1 MEKILAPS
9 ILAAD
14 IMRLGEQIEAVK
26 NAGAHN
32 SEIFQTDIPRHPAA
46 ASSRKKILSAGPLP
60 RCTKTSLPQFR
71 IKSAQNIFF
80 CFQSVFPHIFLIVLK
95 IPCFL

>member
-26 NAGAHN
+26 NAGAKYLH
-32 SEIFQTDIPRHPAA
+32 IDVMDGMLVPA
-46 ASSRKKILSAGPLP
+46 LSYGMCVVESI
-60 RCTKTSLPQFR
+60 R
-71 IKSAQNIFF
+71 
-80 CFQSVFPHIFLIVLK
+80 
-95 IPCFL
+95 

>member
-26 NAGAHN
+26 NAGAKYLH
-32 SEIFQTDIPRHPAA
+32 IDVMDGMFVPA
-46 ASSRKKILSAGPLP
+46 LSYG
-60 RCTKTSLPQFR
+60 R
-71 IKSAQNIFF
+71 SAKPVIWFWT
-80 CFQSVFPHIFLIVLK
+80 CI
-95 IPCFL
+95 

>member
-26 NAGAHN
+26 NAGAKYLH
-32 SEIFQTDIPRHPAA
+32 IDVMDGMFVPALSYGCVLWSRS
-46 ASSRKKILSAGPLP
+46 ASPAIWFWT
-60 RCTKTSLPQFR
+60 CT
-71 IKSAQNIFF
+71 
-80 CFQSVFPHIFLIVLK
+80 
-95 IPCFL
+95 

>member
-26 NAGAHN
+26 NAGAKYLHIDVMDGM
-32 SEIFQTDIPRHPAA
+32 SFRRCPMACVLWSRSASPA
-46 ASSRKKILSAGPLP
+46 IWFWT
-60 RCTKTSLPQFR
+60 CT
-71 IKSAQNIFF
+71 
-80 CFQSVFPHIFLIVLK
+80 
-95 IPCFL
+95 

>member
-26 NAGAHN
+26 NAGAKYLH
-32 SEIFQTDIPRHPAA
+32 IDVMDGMFVPA
-46 ASSRKKILSAGPLP
+46 LSYGML
-60 RCTKTSLPQFR
+60 SL
-71 IKSAQNIFF
+71 I
-80 CFQSVFPHIFLIVLK
+80 HI
-95 IPCFL
+95 